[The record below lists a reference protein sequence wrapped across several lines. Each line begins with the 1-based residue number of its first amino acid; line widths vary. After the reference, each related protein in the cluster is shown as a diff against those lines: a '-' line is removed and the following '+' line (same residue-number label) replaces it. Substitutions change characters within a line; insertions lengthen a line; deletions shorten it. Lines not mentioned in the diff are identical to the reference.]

1 MRTKLVQYDLS
12 FSPRCLF
19 LVVVF
24 VSACLTSCHYYR
36 PNQDYLLPAKEGMVD
51 SISFN
56 ANYHYWKG
64 FKFQTVDTLFLKL
77 KDANSLSTFVVN
89 VDTILPGTS
98 VVVADIVVQPP
109 LPVDE
114 ISDSTQKTPSD
125 SLWISV
131 VQSAEHHGWLSE
143 KSLRERAIPDDP
155 ISIFIYRFSGWRT
168 AAAIIFV
175 IIVAVSYFAIRRK
188 DHAKVVRNIVEALTS
203 PYAVMMTCAAGI
215 LGMVYGFL
223 ESNAPDA
230 WQHFFYHPTIN
241 PFAEGIPF
249 VLRLFVA
256 MIWINLVLAVAA
268 FDDVRCRM
276 YLSKAIPQI
285 LIVYATSLIV
295 YVVVAFTSNLYVGP
309 AVLAVYAF
317 WAIRNCRK
325 NWKND

>member
-12 FSPRCLF
+12 FSARCLF

-24 VSACLTSCHYYR
+24 VSACLISCHYSR

-64 FKFQTVDTLFLKL
+64 FKFQTVDTLYLKV
-77 KDANSLSTFVVN
+77 KDVNRLSTFVVN

-114 ISDSTQKTPSD
+114 IRDSTQKTASD
-125 SLWISV
+125 SLWVSV

-155 ISIFIYRFSGWRT
+155 IAIFIYRFSGWRT

-175 IIVAVSYFAIRRK
+175 IIVAVSYFSIRRK
-188 DHAKVVRNIVEALTS
+188 DHAKVIRNIVEAQSS

-223 ESNAPDA
+223 ESNALDA
-230 WQHFFYHPTIN
+230 WQQFFYHPTIN

-249 VLRLFVA
+249 ILRLFVA
-256 MIWINLVLAVAA
+256 MIWINLVLAVAV
-268 FDDVRCRM
+268 FDDARSRM

-285 LIVYATSLIV
+285 LIVYATSLLV

-309 AVLAVYAF
+309 AVLAIYAF
-317 WAIRNCRK
+317 WAIRNCQK
-325 NWKND
+325 NWKGE